1 MKRIIL
7 FFGILFL
14 PCIICNSQDR
24 LQRAID
30 RYDYKTALYIID
42 SLATEIGTD
51 SVVVAQNKEAVID
64 LALQKARCLR
74 RLYRMQESVEVLAE
88 VLYLDQFNIEL
99 MADLA
104 ESHMQVGNTME
115 AFTLYGTL
123 SRMQPEN
130 PFFKTCQ
137 ARILY
142 KEKQYKESISIC
154 EDIAAQDSIPEI
166 LTLIADAYNNLGMTD
181 SALVYYNNVL
191 AKRPMHVPTLSKKAD
206 ILLSDKQYIPVI
218 EMSREYL
225 KEDPDNM
232 TMLPIYGLALH
243 LQGSYPL
250 SIEQF
255 EHQRDLGDNSYAV
268 HYYLGLN
275 HYMMD
280 NWPRAVEELGKAY
293 QIDSSDVT
301 LVYQLAHAKSH
312 MPIMT
317 GMESHRLNPE
327 SERLYS
333 KALEMLQ
340 PSPTMMHNIYGSM
353 AMARHTIAQYAE
365 AIKYYE
371 LSYKYNPKNIS
382 ALSSIGYC
390 YERLK
395 NYKKALEYYERYIKL
410 GKPGTAGYKFVEESI
425 EYVKQEKFMEE
436 K

>member
-1 MKRIIL
+1 MKRILIHTGI
-7 FFGILFL
+7 FFLS
-14 PCIICNSQDR
+14 CMICSGQDR
-24 LQRAID
+24 LQRAIE

-42 SLATEIGTD
+42 SLATDIGTD
-51 SVVVAQNKEAVID
+51 SVVVAQNKETVID
-64 LALQKARCLR
+64 LALQKSRCLR
-74 RLYRMQESVEVLAE
+74 RLYRMNEAVEVLAD
-88 VLYLDQFNIEL
+88 VLYLDQYNVEL

-104 ESHMQVGNTME
+104 ESHMQLGNTLE
-115 AFTLYGTL
+115 AFNLFGILTQ
-123 SRMQPEN
+123 MQPDN
-130 PFFKTCQ
+130 PYFKICQ

-142 KEKQYKESISIC
+142 REKQYEESIAACKVIT
-154 EDIAAQDSIPEI
+154 AQDTIPEI
-166 LTLIADAYNNLGMTD
+166 LSMTADAYKSLGKAD
-181 SALVYYNNVL
+181 SALVYYNHVL
-191 AKRPMHVPTLSKKAD
+191 AMRPMHVPTLSKKAD
-206 ILLSDKQYIPVI
+206 ILLSAKQYVPVI
-218 EMSREYL
+218 DMSREYL
-225 KEDPDNM
+225 NEDPDNM

-255 EHQRDLGDNSYAV
+255 EHLRDLGDDSYSV

-280 NWPRAVEELGKAY
+280 NWPRAVEELEKAY

-301 LVYQLAHAKSH
+301 LVYQLGHAKSH

-371 LSYKYNPKNIS
+371 LSYKYNPQNIS

-436 K
+436 

>member
-1 MKRIIL
+1 MCSFL
-7 FFGILFL
+7 LFL
-14 PCIICNSQDR
+14 SCLICNGQDR
-24 LQRAID
+24 LQELLD
-30 RYDYKTALYIID
+30 RYDYKTAISVID
-42 SLATEIGTD
+42 SLAAEIGTD
-51 SVVVAQNKEAVID
+51 STSIAEHREEVID
-64 LALQKARCLR
+64 LSLQKARCLR

-88 VLYLDQFNIEL
+88 VLYLDQFNMEL

-104 ESHMQVGNTME
+104 ESHMQAGNTLE
-115 AFTLYGTL
+115 AFNLYGILTQ
-123 SRMQPEN
+123 MQPDN
-130 PFFKTCQ
+130 PYFKICQ

-142 KEKQYKESISIC
+142 REKQYEESI
-154 EDIAAQDSIPEI
+154 AACKAIIVQDSIPEI
-166 LTLIADAYNNLGMTD
+166 LSMTADAYKNLDKAD
-181 SALVYYNNVL
+181 SALVYYNHVL
-191 AKRPMHVPTLSKKAD
+191 TMRPMHVPTLSKKAD
-206 ILLSDKQYIPVI
+206 ILLSAKQYVPVI
-218 EMSREYL
+218 DMIREYL
-225 KEDPDNM
+225 NEDPDNM
-232 TMLPIYGLALH
+232 TMLPIYGLALY

-255 EHQRDLGDNSYAV
+255 EHQRDLGDDSYVV
-268 HYYLGLN
+268 HYYLGMN
-275 HYMMD
+275 HSMMN
-280 NWPRAVEELGKAY
+280 NWPRAAEELEKAY
-293 QIDSSDVT
+293 QIDSSDVS

-312 MPIMT
+312 MPIIT

-371 LSYKYNPKNIS
+371 LSYKYKPKNIP

>member
-1 MKRIIL
+1 M
-7 FFGILFL
+7 
-14 PCIICNSQDR
+14 ICSGQDR
-24 LQRAID
+24 LQRAIE

-104 ESHMQVGNTME
+104 ESHMQAGNTLE
-115 AFTLYGTL
+115 AFNLYGILTQ
-123 SRMQPEN
+123 MQPDN
-130 PFFKTCQ
+130 PYFKICQ

-142 KEKQYKESISIC
+142 REKQYEESIAACKVIT
-154 EDIAAQDSIPEI
+154 AQDTIPEI
-166 LTLIADAYNNLGMTD
+166 LSMTADAYKNLGKAD
-181 SALVYYNNVL
+181 SALVYYNHVL
-191 AKRPMHVPTLSKKAD
+191 AKRPDHVPTMSKKAD
-206 ILLSDKQYIPVI
+206 ILLAEKQYIPVI

-255 EHQRDLGDNSYAV
+255 EHQRDLGDDSYAV

-275 HYMMD
+275 HYMMN
-280 NWPRAVEELGKAY
+280 NWSRAAEELGNAY

-301 LVYQLAHAKSH
+301 LVYQLAHAKSY
-312 MPIMT
+312 MATMT
-317 GMESHRLNPE
+317 SMTSGRLNPE
-327 SERLYS
+327 SERLFA
-333 KALEMLQ
+333 KAVEMLK
-340 PSPTMMHNIYGSM
+340 PSPKMMHNIYGSM
-353 AMARHTIAQYAE
+353 AMSRHRIEQYE
-365 AIKYYE
+365 DAIKYYE
-371 LSYKYNPKNIS
+371 LSYKYDPKNIS

-410 GKPGTAGYKFVEESI
+410 GKPGSAGYKFVEESI

>member
-1 MKRIIL
+1 MKRLLCIIL
-7 FFGILFL
+7 SAFSVIVSNG
-14 PCIICNSQDR
+14 QDR
-24 LQRAID
+24 LQELLD
-30 RYDYKTALYIID
+30 RYDYKTAIYVID
-42 SLATEIGTD
+42 SLAAEIGAD
-51 SVVVAQNKEAVID
+51 STSIADHREEVID

-130 PFFKTCQ
+130 PYFKTCQ

-166 LTLIADAYNNLGMTD
+166 LTLIADAYNNLGKAD
-181 SALVYYNNVL
+181 SALVYYNHVL
-191 AKRPMHVPTLSKKAD
+191 SKRPNHVPTMNKKAD
-206 ILLSDKQYIPVI
+206 ILLSAKQYVPVI
-218 EMSREYL
+218 DMSREYL
-225 KEDPDNM
+225 NEDPDNM
-232 TMLPIYGLALH
+232 TMLPIYGLALY

-255 EHQRDLGDNSYAV
+255 EHQRDLGDDSYAV

-280 NWPRAVEELGKAY
+280 NWPRAVEELEKAY

-371 LSYKYNPKNIS
+371 LSYKYNPQNIS

-395 NYKKALEYYERYIKL
+395 NYTKALEYYERYLKL
-410 GKPGTAGYKFVEESI
+410 GKPGTEGYRFVELSI
-425 EYVKQEKFMEE
+425 NYVKQEKFMEE
-436 K
+436 